1 MRMPVSSRAPTNPVP
16 QMRKT
21 VFEIQIASRFIPRG
35 TQNKSAENGN
45 CLMDGDWSGDVES
58 RFVG

>member
-1 MRMPVSSRAPTNPVP
+1 
-16 QMRKT
+16 MRKT